1 MAGKKI
7 TVPDIL
13 QKKQDGEKITM
24 LTAYDFPM
32 ASILG
37 AAGVDMLLVGDSA
50 AMVFAGETNSLAATM
65 EHMIYHTHSVANA
78 QTPSLIVGDMPF
90 MSYQLSPQQAAENA
104 GRFVAE
110 GGAEAVKLEGGADF
124 VKEVEAIFRCGIPVM
139 GHLGLTP
146 QAIHKL
152 GGFKVQGRDDAAA
165 KKLVDDAIALQEAGA
180 FSIVLEAIPAE
191 VAANITE
198 SLSIATIGIG
208 AGVHCDGQVLV
219 TPDLLGLFERFVPKF
234 VKRYAH
240 LAPLIEEA
248 VKEYI
253 DEVKAGK
260 FPAKEHVYK

>member
-1 MAGKKI
+1 MPGKKI
-7 TVPDIL
+7 TVPDII

-37 AAGVDMLLVGDSA
+37 KVGIDMLLVGDSA
-50 AMVFAGETNSLAATM
+50 AMVVAGEKNSLAATM

-78 QTPSLIVGDMPF
+78 EPPSLIVGDMPF

-104 GRFVAE
+104 GRFAAE
-110 GGAEAVKLEGGADF
+110 GGAEAVKLEGGAEF
-124 VKEVEAIFRCGIPVM
+124 AREVEAIFKCGIPVM

-165 KKLVDDAIALQEAGA
+165 QKLLDDSIALQEAGA

-198 SLSIATIGIG
+198 SLSIPTIGIG

-219 TPDLLGLFERFVPKF
+219 TPDLLGMFERFVPKF
-234 VKRYAH
+234 VKRYAN